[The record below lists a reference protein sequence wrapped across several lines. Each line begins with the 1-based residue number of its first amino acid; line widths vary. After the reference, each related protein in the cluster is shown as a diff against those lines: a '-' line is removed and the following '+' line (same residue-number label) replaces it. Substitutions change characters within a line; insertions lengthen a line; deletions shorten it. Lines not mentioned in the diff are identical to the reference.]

1 MTLTNQQ
8 PYIGVQLAA
17 PYCKRSSI
25 IKDDRKKARI
35 ISRVVS
41 ENFGIPEKVI
51 KAKGRKA
58 HIIEARQTMAYI
70 IRMYTRLSLTA
81 IALECGGFDHT
92 TIIWALEKT
101 ENILSYDNLFIAK
114 FNDIK
119 QRIESELIVAVTYP
133 IWSHK
138 YINK

>member
-8 PYIGVQLAA
+8 PYNGMQLAA

-41 ENFGIPEKVI
+41 EKFGIPEKDI

-58 HIIEARQTMAYI
+58 HIIEARQTMAYF
-70 IRMYTRLSLTA
+70 IRMYTRLSLKA
-81 IALECGGFDHT
+81 IALECGGFDHS
-92 TIIWALEKT
+92 TIIWSLEKT

-114 FNDIK
+114 FNEIK

-138 YINK
+138 DISK

>member
-8 PYIGVQLAA
+8 PYTGVQLAA

-25 IKDDRKKARI
+25 IKDDRKKAQI

-41 ENFGIPEKVI
+41 EKFGIPEKDI

-58 HIIEARQTMAYI
+58 HIIEARQTMAYFM
-70 IRMYTRLSLTA
+70 RMFTRLSLTA

-92 TIIWALEKT
+92 TILWSLEKT
-101 ENILSYDNLFIAK
+101 ENLLGYDKLFIVK
-114 FNDIK
+114 FNEIK
-119 QRIESELIVAVTYP
+119 KRIESELIVAVTYP